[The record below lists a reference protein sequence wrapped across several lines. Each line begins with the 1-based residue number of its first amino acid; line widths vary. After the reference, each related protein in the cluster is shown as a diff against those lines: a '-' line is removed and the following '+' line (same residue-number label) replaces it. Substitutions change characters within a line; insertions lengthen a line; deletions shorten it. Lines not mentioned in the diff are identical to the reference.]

1 MDGIAKHFWEG
12 CAEGE
17 IRYQHCPACERA
29 QFYPRPFCARCGH
42 EASAWRASA
51 GLGTVYSLTRIV
63 RAPTPEYREIAP
75 YAILLVDLDE
85 GVRIMAHGEDGLAI
99 GDRVEAE
106 FRVMGALSLPYF
118 RRARGW
124 GT

>member
-1 MDGIAKHFWEG
+1 MDGIAKHFWAG
-12 CAEGE
+12 CAMGE
-17 IRYQHCPACERA
+17 IRYQHCPACERT
-29 QFYPRPFCARCGH
+29 QFYPRPFCAKCGREGLPWH
-42 EASAWRASA
+42 VSA

-63 RAPTPEYREIAP
+63 RAPTPGYRDLAP

-99 GDRVEAE
+99 GDRVEAG
-106 FRVMGALSLPYF
+106 FRVMGELSLPYF
-118 RRARGW
+118 GRVRGM